1 MDLGAVALE
10 RAVALEE
17 TTTYGSVSAAL
28 WLLTGSFPGRA
39 VALERAVALR
49 RAAALE
55 IAFDLEARV
64 VAVASE
70 ASRQFFE

>member
-1 MDLGAVALE
+1 MN
-10 RAVALEE
+10 E
-17 TTTYGSVSAAL
+17 TTTYGSILAAT
-28 WLLTGSFPGRA
+28 WLITGSFPGRA
-39 VALERAVALR
+39 IALERAVALR